1 MMCPLLG
8 DVEEREKEDPDDVH
22 KVPVDAGEFYPL
34 EFPLFGRSRRDE
46 AHDHRTGD
54 DVGRVKAGGR
64 VDRIELGACEGGGER
79 RPGAWRMAEG
89 KAEGKARDQDQADE
103 TTEAAAAEAKQE
115 QEKDGVP
122 WRTWATAMKNGDE
135 EKDEL

>member
-1 MMCPLLG
+1 MHGL
-8 DVEEREKEDPDDVH
+8 
-22 KVPVDAGEFYPL
+22 
-34 EFPLFGRSRRDE
+34 S
-46 AHDHRTGD
+46 
-54 DVGRVKAGGR
+54 VKAGGR

-135 EKDEL
+135 EKDELLIEHFMFYIVKQIEKN